1 MAHVARGHDFSADE
15 LELAVTTWTVWPR
28 AEQPR
33 VFQPHE
39 AIERALRSR
48 KDPHGYPSLRVD
60 TSMIVDGWRR
70 TDNLLTREEAAF
82 WFSILVTDGYS
93 RGQVSIITPLW
104 VRRRSGRYKADTP
117 ARDFIE
123 ALEKSCFIRVMNSWS
138 HGSGWIGPLGV
149 LLRLLRDLVPYED
162 ALEFVL
168 AHAPR
173 WYIGQWV
180 ESLGPPRDAEEREAA
195 LARVEPVW
203 SWLFD
208 GGARVERDTATFFSM
223 IPCSAGIEAA
233 LKPFVEGERPWTTDA
248 IEIALHLDDPA
259 VILQSLQGV
268 AREKDRAMTRSQI
281 TRFIAR
287 VDPDLE
293 HLDTLLDLALPCR
306 DLDEFEETLQGILS
320 IRAPEVV
327 ERLYNVLE
335 NPNHEALFDAYLSS
349 DDPAI
354 LEGLLRLCKS
364 RSKKRI
370 WALERL
376 RACAREHPASVQTM
390 RDLAS
395 SHDDRVQKL
404 IARAFGEPDAGDAKE
419 SPLASNGGESV
430 IPSDELPGWAT
441 RLAKAKWPD
450 TIDEAKGDLDWLGV
464 GMLPALHL
472 DDEDGRAL
480 PRDVLEGMFATAYCI
495 WAQKYCSNQKQ
506 LEGDLTALFS
516 STRQGSA
523 RHLLLELLRVW
534 GPSREL
540 DHGRWILRLAGKFGD
555 GAIAE
560 ALEDYVRAR
569 RSNKELHADLA
580 MLKLAIKQLLALDLP
595 EGRYALRKL
604 SREHPNEMMRSIA
617 ARAILDYCS
626 EHDLSEDDYIEISV
640 PDFGLGTNGR
650 MRFDLGSRQLDLVMR
665 GRDAL
670 VFEDIES
677 EKIYKRFPTRK
688 KSDDP
693 DRHAA
698 AKSTYKR
705 IRAPL
710 LGLFEEQGAW
720 FERAMM
726 LGRTWDAERWQVR
739 ILSHPILGHF
749 ARRLVW
755 AVLEDGARV
764 ELVLPDAEGT
774 LMDVAMDNVTLTP
787 AQQLTLVHPS
797 TLSDQERRAWLIQL
811 AEFELLQP
819 FDQIDRALY
828 CKDNMQEQVER
839 FGGELDQQILIDACE
854 RGWEPY
860 FSGRKMFRL
869 LYKAPGDAFWIC
881 LGLEGDYPRGDE
893 DRLRPSKGAC
903 RVTSV
908 VSRESYDKVDVVLF
922 HSYDKEVDPTH
933 LDKVSERAWSEAT
946 RLILLANGNL

>member
-1 MAHVARGHDFSADE
+1 MRFVRSYDFSEDE
-15 LELAVTTWTVWPR
+15 LERARTTWTVWPR

-39 AIERALRSR
+39 ATERALNGR
-48 KDPHGYPSLRVD
+48 KDPRGNASLRVD
-60 TSMIVDGWRR
+60 TSVIVDGWRR

-138 HGSGWIGPLGV
+138 YGSGWIGPLGV
-149 LLRLLRDLVPYED
+149 LLRLLRELVPYED
-162 ALEFVL
+162 ALAFVL

-180 ESLGPPRDAEEREAA
+180 ESLGPPRDAKEREAA

-203 SWLFD
+203 SALFD
-208 GGARVERDTATFFSM
+208 GGARVERDTATLFSM
-223 IPCSAGIEAA
+223 IPCAAGIEAA
-233 LKPFVEGERPWTTDA
+233 LKPFIEGERPWTTDA
-248 IEIALHLDDPA
+248 IEIALHLDDPR
-259 VILQSLQGV
+259 VILTSLQG
-268 AREKDRAMTRSQI
+268 AEREKDRAMTRSQI

-287 VDPDLE
+287 LDPDLE
-293 HLDTLLDLALPCR
+293 HLDTLFDLALPCR
-306 DLDEFEETLQGILS
+306 DLDEFEETLRGLLS

-327 ERLYNVLE
+327 ERLYGALK
-335 NPNHEALFDAYLSS
+335 NPNHAALFDAYLST

-364 RSKKRI
+364 RSKRQI

-404 IARAFGEPDAGDAKE
+404 IARAFGEPDASDAKE
-419 SPLASNGGESV
+419 SPPASNGGESV

-441 RLAKAKWPD
+441 RLAKVTWPD
-450 TIDEAKGDLDWLGV
+450 TIDEASGDLDWLGLE
-464 GMLPALHL
+464 MLPALFL
-472 DDEDGRAL
+472 EGEDGHPL
-480 PRDVLEGMFATAYCI
+480 PRHVLGGAFAAAYRA
-495 WAQKYCSNQKQ
+495 WAQKYCLNRDQ
-506 LEGDLTALFS
+506 LERDLAALFS
-516 STRQGSA
+516 SLREDSA

-534 GPSREL
+534 GPSREV

-569 RSNKELHADLA
+569 RSNKELHEDLA
-580 MLKLAIKQLLALDLP
+580 MLELAIEQLLTLDLP

-617 ARAILDYCS
+617 ARAILYYCS
-626 EHDLSEDDYIEISV
+626 DNDLSEDDYIEISV
-640 PDFGLGTNGR
+640 PDFGLGANGR

-670 VFEDIES
+670 VFEDIDN

-688 KSDDP
+688 KGDDP

-726 LGRTWDAERWQVR
+726 LGRTWDAERWQER
-739 ILSHPILGHF
+739 ILAHPVLGHF

-755 AVLEDGARV
+755 AVLEDGQRV
-764 ELVLPDAEGT
+764 ALILPDAEGT
-774 LMDVAMDNVTLTP
+774 LMDVAMDAVTLTP

-797 TLSDQERRAWLIQL
+797 TLSDKERRAWLIQL

-828 CKDNMQEQVER
+828 HKADMQEQIAR
-839 FGGELDQQILIDACE
+839 FDGELDQQLLIDACE

-869 LYKAPGDAFWIC
+869 LYKAPGDAFWIS
-881 LGLEGDYPRGDE
+881 LQLEGDYPRGDE

-903 RVTSV
+903 RLSSV
-908 VSRESYDKVDVVLF
+908 ASRESYDKARDAVLF
-922 HSYDKEVDPTH
+922 YCYDKEVDPTH
-933 LDKVSERAWSEAT
+933 LDKVSDRAWSEAT
-946 RLILLANGNL
+946 RLILLTTS